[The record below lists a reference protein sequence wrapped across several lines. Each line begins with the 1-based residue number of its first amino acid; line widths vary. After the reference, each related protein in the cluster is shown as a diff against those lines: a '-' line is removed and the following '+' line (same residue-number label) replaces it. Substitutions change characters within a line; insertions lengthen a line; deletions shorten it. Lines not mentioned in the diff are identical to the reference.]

1 MQRSNNDI
9 WVGLLV
15 VIGTAAML
23 FLALQS
29 ANLLSLNFQKTY
41 TVSAMFDN
49 IGGLKKQAAVK
60 SAGVVVGRVKEIV
73 FDGKS
78 YQARVVMA
86 IETQHQFPKDSSLK
100 ILTSGL
106 LGEQYIGIEAG
117 AEEKVLAEG
126 DKVQDTQ
133 SAVVLENLISRFLY
147 NKAAEPAAPE
157 SK

>member
-15 VIGTAAML
+15 LIGAAALL

-29 ANLLSLNFQKTY
+29 ANLLSLSFQKTY
-41 TVSAMFDN
+41 HVSAMFDN

-60 SAGVVVGRVKEIV
+60 SAGVVVGRVKDIV

-78 YQARVVMA
+78 YQARVIMA
-86 IETQHQFPKDSSLK
+86 IEVQHQFPKDSSLK

-133 SAVVLENLISRFLY
+133 SAVVLENLISKFLY